1 MIYRY
6 ILSLGRTDG
15 MDRWDGCTVG
25 GPMCKHHVCEA
36 RSEGPRRCERA
47 DGERFKRDIVQFIL
61 RDWCGGGLLQN
72 MCTMYI

>member
-1 MIYRY
+1 
-6 ILSLGRTDG
+6 
-15 MDRWDGCTVG
+15 
-25 GPMCKHHVCEA
+25 MCKHHVCEA